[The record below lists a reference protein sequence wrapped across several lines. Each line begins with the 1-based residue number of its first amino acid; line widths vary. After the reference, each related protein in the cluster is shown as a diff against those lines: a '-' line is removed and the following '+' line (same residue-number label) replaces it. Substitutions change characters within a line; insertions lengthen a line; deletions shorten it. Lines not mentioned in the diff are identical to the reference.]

1 MELNE
6 APARLRCKPSWLIN
20 RASARAHRLIKEA
33 AAAAGGHAYH
43 FAILAALDEF
53 GADSQVQIAQQ
64 CGIDQ
69 SDMHTMLN
77 ELAALGHVAR
87 TPDPA
92 DRRRN
97 LITLTTAGRRRLED
111 LDKTLTRVQHD
122 ILAALSATE
131 RETLTALLTRILDSP
146 RTGPPARRASP
157 HHPPE
162 SARPDPGR
170 IRNETG
176 QRTMVR
182 ALD

>member
-1 MELNE
+1 MNE
-6 APARLRCKPSWLIN
+6 APARLRRKPSWLIN

-53 GADSQVQIAQQ
+53 GPDSQVQIAQR

-77 ELAALGHVAR
+77 ELAGQGHVAR
-87 TPDPA
+87 TADPA

-97 LITLTTAGRRRLED
+97 LITLTATGRRRLEE
-111 LDKTLTRVQHD
+111 LDTTLTGVQHH

-131 RETLTALLTRILDSP
+131 RETLTVLFTRILDSP
-146 RTGPPARRASP
+146 RTDPPVRRASP
-157 HHPPE
+157 PPSPE
-162 SARPDPGR
+162 SARPGSGEDQNR
-170 IRNETG
+170 IER
-176 QRTMVR
+176 
-182 ALD
+182 

>member
-1 MELNE
+1 MNE

-53 GADSQVQIAQQ
+53 GADSQVQIAQR

-77 ELAALGHVAR
+77 ELAGQGHVAR

-97 LITLTTAGRRRLED
+97 LITLTAAGRRRLED
-111 LDKTLTRVQHD
+111 LDTTLTGVQHD

-131 RETLTALLTRILDSP
+131 RETLTVLLTRILDSP
-146 RTGPPARRASP
+146 RTDPPARRASP
-157 HHPPE
+157 PP
-162 SARPDPGR
+162 SP
-170 IRNETG
+170 
-176 QRTMVR
+176 
-182 ALD
+182 